1 MIENDWKRKGKCIKT
16 GPGGHHV
23 DQIGFAQREVTIPI
37 STKYGEG
44 GRAAAATITMFF
56 SLCGVPIYNPDEA
69 DRRFFIY
76 FTTLSKSNYPE
87 GPLILSF
94 PAFLPTCPASHPP
107 HLPTPSPA
115 HPAYLGG
122 GSCL

>member
-1 MIENDWKRKGKCIKT
+1 MIK
-16 GPGGHHV
+16 
-23 DQIGFAQREVTIPI
+23 
-37 STKYGEG
+37 
-44 GRAAAATITMFF
+44 
-56 SLCGVPIYNPDEA
+56 
-69 DRRFFIY
+69 
-76 FTTLSKSNYPE
+76 SKPNYLE

-122 GSCL
+122 RVVYSVSFLDAHDVRDRGLRG